1 MVRGGLPARWWFEN
15 SRAYLYYFF
24 IVNDCQSIV
33 GREALKDGGVFVRC
47 AFPYKAIVNFLVR
60 VVFGSLHGFFMEG
73 SILAQ
78 DERWRRA

>member
-1 MVRGGLPARWWFEN
+1 MIASPSSARRV
-15 SRAYLYYFF
+15 SA
-24 IVNDCQSIV
+24 S

-47 AFPYKAIVNFLVR
+47 AFPYKAIVNFLY
-60 VVFGSLHGFFMEG
+60 FESHMLAFCKGFFVEG

>member
-1 MVRGGLPARWWFEN
+1 MIASPSSARRV
-15 SRAYLYYFF
+15 SA
-24 IVNDCQSIV
+24 S

-60 VVFGSLHGFFMEG
+60 VVFGSLHGFFVEG